1 LQPYTFTLRKVRSK
15 NEFLNTSEGS
25 AMIEN
30 SKIQQLLLMLL
41 IAALMWMIFW
51 NLSAFM
57 PAFLG
62 AYTLYVLLR
71 RPQHY
76 LTDKCKWNKNL
87 SAGVLILLSSVV
99 ISLIVTALFQLL
111 SPKVVNGFQNSQQ
124 IKEAAEAFILK
135 AETRIGV
142 HLLTQDRIKALSE
155 WGFQEITNVLNAT
168 LIGVLQGSIAFFVI
182 WFMLTES
189 KKMETSFF
197 SWLPLKPANIDY
209 FRKELNTLVYS
220 NAIGIPMMGVIQ
232 GMAGLLGY
240 WIAGVEEIWFWAL
253 VTAFAGM
260 IPFLGV
266 MLAYIPLALILFTKG
281 MTTQAIFILIYGT
294 AVIGTVDNV
303 ARMWLL
309 NKIGHTHP
317 LITLF
322 GVIIGLKLFGFV
334 GFIFGPIMIAMC
346 FLLLKIYTK
355 EFKVR

>member
-1 LQPYTFTLRKVRSK
+1 MVHNTQIRQ
-15 NEFLNTSEGS
+15 FLL
-25 AMIEN
+25 I
-30 SKIQQLLLMLL
+30 LL
-41 IAALMWMIFW
+41 IAALLWLIFW

-62 AYTLYVLLR
+62 SYTLYVLLR
-71 RPQHY
+71 RPMQY
-76 LTDKCKWNKNL
+76 LTDKQKWNKRL
-87 SAGVLILLSSVV
+87 AAGLLILLSFAVV
-99 ISLIVTALFQLL
+99 CLAVNGLFMLL
-111 SPKVVNGFQNSQQ
+111 SPKVMNGFQNSQQ
-124 IKEAAEAFILK
+124 IKEAVSAFILQ
-135 AETRIGV
+135 AETRIGM
-142 HLLTQDRIKALSE
+142 HFLTAERIQTISE
-155 WGFQEITNVLNAT
+155 WGFQEMSNLLNAT
-168 LIGVLQGSIAFFVI
+168 LIGLLQGSIAFFVI

-197 SWLPLKPANIDY
+197 SWLPLKSENIDY
-209 FRKELNTLVYS
+209 FRKELNNLVYS
-220 NAIGIPMMGVIQ
+220 NAVGIPLMGIIQ

-240 WIAGVEEIWFWAL
+240 WIAGVEDIWFWAL
-253 VTAFAGM
+253 VTVFAGM

-266 MLAYIPLALILFTKG
+266 MLAYIPIALILFTKG

-294 AVIGTVDNV
+294 VVIGSVDNM

-346 FLLLKIYTK
+346 FLLLKIYSK
-355 EFKVR
+355 EFK